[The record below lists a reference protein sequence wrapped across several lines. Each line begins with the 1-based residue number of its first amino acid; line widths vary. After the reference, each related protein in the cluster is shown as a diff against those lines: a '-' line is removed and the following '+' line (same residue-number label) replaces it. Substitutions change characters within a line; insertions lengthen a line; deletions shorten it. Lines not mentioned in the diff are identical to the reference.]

1 MSDFS
6 NFLNPIYQRLRF
18 ISIKLNKTDPV
29 EQAEEYNGLI
39 EKFRL
44 ALNTSRDFKKN
55 NELKTQYMMIRNLFK
70 RDKTQFIKYI
80 SSINTNSLI
89 LWSDNLSI
97 VREFRL
103 VKKIYIYWDLNKME
117 FNVSPYQPRSESKQ

>member
-55 NELKTQYMMIRNLFK
+55 KELKTQYMMIRNLFK